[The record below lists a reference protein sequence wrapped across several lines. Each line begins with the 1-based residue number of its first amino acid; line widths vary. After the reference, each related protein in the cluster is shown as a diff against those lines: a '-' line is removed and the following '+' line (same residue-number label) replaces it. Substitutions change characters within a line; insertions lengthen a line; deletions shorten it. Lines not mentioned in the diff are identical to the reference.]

1 MKKRILHRLF
11 TVNFAKLVRQN
22 SGFCIVVWPFSPQC
36 SISIFQKAK
45 DFVISSVEQKR
56 ALRRKGL
63 RISEKF
69 KVKTLA
75 KSCSQNKLK
84 HFSRNHICRSSFGL
98 QLQIFDLQVAEK
110 THTQLLPGNLAEI
123 FLGRYSVER
132 LSAAA
137 SVNIFFYENLFIRL
151 YSSISLHTVYQ

>member
-1 MKKRILHRLF
+1 MKKRILHRIF

-69 KVKTLA
+69 KVETLA

-98 QLQIFDLQVAEK
+98 QLQIFDQQVAEK
-110 THTQLLPGNLAEI
+110 TYTQLFPGNLAEI

-137 SVNIFFYENLFIRL
+137 SINIFFMKIFFIRV